1 MCYQIGNM
9 FHQGSIKLRLARV
22 RVESRRAHEVFYG
35 ITLRRAMRRTNYTH

>member
-22 RVESRRAHEVFYG
+22 RVERRAHEVFYG